1 MKIAI
6 TGKGGVGKTTFAALL
21 AKAYADAGYAVLA
34 IDADPDANLA
44 STLRFPH
51 PQAIPPLSQMHEL
64 IEERTGAKPGAYGT
78 LFKMNPVVADLPE
91 KLWVEEH
98 GIRLMVMGGVKKGGG
113 GCICPESALLK
124 ALTQHLILQRKDVV
138 IMDMEAGVE
147 HLGRAT
153 AAAVDALIAVVEPSR
168 RSIETALRIR
178 ELGHEIGI
186 AKIYAVGNRV
196 RAAQEKTFISHLL
209 PGFHILGHLGYD
221 EKVIEADREN
231 LTLWAHCVELFA
243 KVRAIQ
249 ETLSKGRYF

>member
-1 MKIAI
+1 MKIAV

-51 PQAIPPLSQMHEL
+51 PQAITPLSQMQEL
-64 IEERTGAKPGAYGT
+64 IEERTGAKPGAFGT
-78 LFKMNPVVADLPE
+78 LFKLNPAVADLPE
-91 KLWVEEH
+91 KLWVEHH

-153 AAAVDALIAVVEPSR
+153 ATAMHALIALVEPSR
-168 RSIETALRIR
+168 RSIETALRIKK
-178 ELGHEIGI
+178 LGHEIGI

-196 RAAQEKTFISHLL
+196 RNEQEKSFISQALS
-209 PGFHILGHLGYD
+209 GFHLLGHLSYD
-221 EKVIEADREN
+221 EKVIEADQKN
-231 LTLWAHCVELFA
+231 LLLWEHCTELFA
-243 KVRAIQ
+243 EVEGIRLV
-249 ETLSKGRYF
+249 LSQNL